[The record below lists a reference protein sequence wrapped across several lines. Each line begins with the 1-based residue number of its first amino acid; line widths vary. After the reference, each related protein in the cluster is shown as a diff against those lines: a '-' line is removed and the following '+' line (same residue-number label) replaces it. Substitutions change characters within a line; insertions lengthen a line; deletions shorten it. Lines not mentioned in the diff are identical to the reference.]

1 MMRQIHTCSTL
12 AYPLLKLGPKI
23 FSYPKHGVCNK
34 NAEVS
39 KSIGKTLN
47 VVGVKASPFLSPMID
62 IMEGEKRR
70 EKQEINN

>member
-1 MMRQIHTCSTL
+1 M
-12 AYPLLKLGPKI
+12 
-23 FSYPKHGVCNK
+23 CNK